1 MPKTKVLSG
10 IISFTVHYAEIKSME
25 IVVDVTL
32 KTYNAIAKIAESNG
46 LNVEQWLQ
54 YHLEEE
60 YGY

>member
-1 MPKTKVLSG
+1 
-10 IISFTVHYAEIKSME
+10 ME
-25 IVVDVTL
+25 IIVDVTL